1 MKNITLILFNCS
13 KRLWNK
19 FEIEDLVTPPLCDI
33 FFSLIISLLQ
43 KGFQRSLFSGNAWK
57 MIDYTLMGT
66 NSAIRA
72 YSSESSYAYRFNP
85 PEVLL
90 WKGVLKNIYAAN
102 FLENTHTEV

>member
-1 MKNITLILFNCS
+1 
-13 KRLWNK
+13 
-19 FEIEDLVTPPLCDI
+19 
-33 FFSLIISLLQ
+33 
-43 KGFQRSLFSGNAWK
+43 

-102 FLENTHTEV
+102 FQENTHTEV